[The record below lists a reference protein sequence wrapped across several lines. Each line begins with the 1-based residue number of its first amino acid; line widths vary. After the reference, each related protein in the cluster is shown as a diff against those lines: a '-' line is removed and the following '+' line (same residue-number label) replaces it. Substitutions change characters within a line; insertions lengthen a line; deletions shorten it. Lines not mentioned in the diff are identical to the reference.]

1 MERMGANE
9 RIYSAAYI
17 MPSGKSRF
25 GYEKKHQNN
34 LKLLEYMM
42 ESGLP
47 QQVAK
52 AKSLEEL
59 YEVYYT
65 DENIVYFEDYSIEK
79 VIELSE
85 VSKKWNDK
93 FRLAD
98 ASKEEFLKLPICK
111 KVKDIIDESSVNEY
125 VKSKKT
131 TKG

>member
-1 MERMGANE
+1 M
-9 RIYSAAYI
+9 
-17 MPSGKSRF
+17 
-25 GYEKKHQNN
+25 YEIVSS
-34 LKLLEYMM
+34 YDFI
-42 ESGLP
+42 ESP
-47 QQVAK
+47 DKCTVKIADAFK
-52 AKSLEEL
+52 RYTKR
-59 YEVYYT
+59 YYT